1 MRVRRPEIYGEA
13 LQTETRK
20 PCLIIFRF
28 LSINSAAFFAFGNY
42 DGLRL
47 NRSIDLVQQ
56 LTEKAAEIADS
67 QIKEMT
73 SLGMDAEGSKISDVT
88 VAKPSPSLPPPKK
101 KFKAALDSKGSDTT
115 TKNGGSSKVGEK
127 DSGAK
132 SDSKSKD
139 AELRR
144 IVRETAAS
152 LLESQPQVPVSKL
165 LKKVRKSVSKKCPTL
180 DTDQVKEFV
189 DQATVSLKDSFLVL
203 DWN

>member
-28 LSINSAAFFAFGNY
+28 LSINSAAFFAFAK
-42 DGLRL
+42 
-47 NRSIDLVQQ
+47 RSVDLVQQ